1 MATLDDGSNM
11 LKFCLQA
18 VTTIETRL
26 ERTTISPNAY
36 YNITHKLYF
45 EVEQDGK
52 ELGNIIFGLYAG
64 AVPKTVSNFRQIAL
78 MGITEDLSYMGS
90 RFYKIVP
97 GVKIQGILFLF
108 NISTK

>member
-1 MATLDDGSNM
+1 M